1 MGGSM
6 LERLNQL
13 VDDIQSLN
21 SKLVLL
27 IGPPRSGKT
36 RLLEGLANH
45 RQLTVFKVGGSLGRQ
60 LLAIPNAQRHL
71 TAAALLSDLAA
82 QHSKDGL
89 VIFDNI
95 ELLFDQSLRLDPLD
109 LLKRNGRTRRVVAA
123 WPGEL
128 SNNRLAYAT
137 MGHPERQDYAVD
149 GLVPFEIN

>member
-1 MGGSM
+1 M
-6 LERLNQL
+6 LERLNKL
-13 VDDIQSLN
+13 VDEIRCLN
-21 SKLVLL
+21 SKLILL
-27 IGPPRSGKT
+27 IGPPRAGKT
-36 RLLEGLANH
+36 HLLEDLAKH
-45 RQLTVFKVGGSLGRQ
+45 RQLTVFSVGGALGRQ
-60 LLAIPNAQRHL
+60 LLAVPRAQRHL
-71 TAAALLSDLAA
+71 SAATLLTELAA
-82 QHSKDGL
+82 DHSRDGL